1 MLCIA
6 AHPKY
11 GAMNSVDE
19 PGTDSLNAK
28 IMQTNLEEI
37 QKDRNNKFIYFSL
50 LSLILPRN
58 FTNFIS
64 GLEKGNFHKTILKR
78 RLDL

>member
-11 GAMNSVDE
+11 GAINIVDE

-28 IMQTNLEEI
+28 KMQTNLEEI
-37 QKDRNNKFIYFSL
+37 QKDKNK
-50 LSLILPRN
+50 ILY
-58 FTNFIS
+58 I
-64 GLEKGNFHKTILKR
+64 FHCYH
-78 RLDL
+78 